1 MTETVAPQTGT
12 PTQDVPTFDL
22 YIAGEWVPSE
32 SGRTFES
39 RNPADRRVERVSEHH
54 GLPILEV
61 GVPDLTGHLAD
72 KAGDHG

>member
-1 MTETVAPQTGT
+1 MTETVAPQTDT

-39 RNPADRRVERVSEHH
+39 RNPADRRDLIGHFQSLTRAA
-54 GLPILEV
+54 LE
-61 GVPDLTGHLAD
+61 P
-72 KAGDHG
+72 